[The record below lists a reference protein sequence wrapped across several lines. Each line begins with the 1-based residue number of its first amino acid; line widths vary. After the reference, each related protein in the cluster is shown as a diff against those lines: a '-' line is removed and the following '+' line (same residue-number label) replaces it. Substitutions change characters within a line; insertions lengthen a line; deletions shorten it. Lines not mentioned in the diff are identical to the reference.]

1 MEDGADT
8 MADLWGVNDAIGDEV
23 MSLGNSDISANRTS
37 SPTKAACT
45 GMVMLSQFST
55 GVMRHKAN
63 NGIVYAIE
71 A

>member
-1 MEDGADT
+1 
-8 MADLWGVNDAIGDEV
+8 